1 MPIHDWSR
9 VRAGIFHDFHQE
21 WIREIKRALN
31 DRVLPPGYYAL
42 SEQHAAGFGADVL
55 TLQMSDAS
63 RAEND
68 TPHSTGDNGGG
79 LLVAPPPIA
88 LTAETE
94 MEFYRRKQNTVVI
107 RTAEDDQVVAVVEV
121 VSPGNKS
128 SHHAIDAFANKA
140 AELFDHDI
148 HLLVLDLQRPG
159 PRDPQGIHGVI
170 WGEISD
176 QPYEHP
182 ADRPLT
188 LATYECALAV
198 RAYVKPVAVGEEL
211 PEMPLFLQPGAYVL
225 VPLEA
230 TYQSALA
237 GVPERWR
244 SVLRQ

>member
-42 SEQHAAGFGADVL
+42 SEQHAAGFGADEL
-55 TLQMSDAS
+55 TVQMSDGS

-68 TPHSTGDNGGG
+68 TPHSTAHNGGG

-88 LTAETE
+88 LTGETE
-94 MEFYRRKQNTVVI
+94 MEFYRREQNSVVI
-107 RTAEDDQVVAVVEV
+107 RTAEDDQVIAVVEV

-159 PRDPQGIHGVI
+159 PRNPQGIHGVI

-182 ADRPLT
+182 ADRPFT
-188 LATYECALAV
+188 LATYECVLAV

-237 GVPERWR
+237 GVPARWR

>member
-31 DRVLPPGYYAL
+31 DSVLPQGYYAL

-55 TLQMSDAS
+55 TLQMSDAT
-63 RAEND
+63 RAD
-68 TPHSTGDNGGG
+68 DDAPRPAASNGGG
-79 LLVAPPPIA
+79 LLVAPPRIA

-94 MEFYRRKQNTVVI
+94 MEFYRRKQNSVVV
-107 RTAEDDQVVAVVEV
+107 RTTEDDQVVAVVEV

-128 SHHAIDAFANKA
+128 SLHAVAAFANKA

-148 HLLVLDLQRPG
+148 HLLVLDLHRPG

-182 ADRPLT
+182 TDRPLT
-188 LATYECALAV
+188 LATYECAV
-198 RAYVKPVAVGEEL
+198 TIRAYVEPITVGEVL
-211 PEMPLFLQPGAYVL
+211 PEMPLFLQPRAHVL
-225 VPLEA
+225 VPLEG
-230 TYQSALA
+230 TYESALA

-244 SVLRQ
+244 NVLQR